1 LGKTEAMTNLSV
13 RAVQRLTLAAACLAQ
28 GMMVLDV
35 LIVSVALPSM
45 QRELGLSPSGLE
57 WVVSSYA
64 LVLAALIPSGGALG
78 DHFGRKRIFVAGL
91 ALFTLA
97 SVGCA
102 LSASGGMLIAFRVV
116 QGIGGAVMSSL
127 TLALISEAYPPD
139 ARSGPI
145 GLWAAVS
152 GLAVAGGSVVGGLL
166 LSVFPWSSIFW
177 VNVPIGVLA
186 IAISVIGVT
195 ESRESAPRPLDV
207 RGVALS
213 ALGLF
218 LVAFGLVYS
227 ADAGWGSPAVAGC
240 IVAGV
245 AVLAAFAAWE
255 RRTRSPMAPPA
266 LLRTRSFA
274 AACGVYLLAYL
285 AFSGFIYYVTLYFQ
299 NVQRWSALHTGLSWL
314 LFCIPYFAVAQRRRQ
329 LARWLPEAAAV
340 GWGCVIAAVGTLAM
354 SQLTTTTTF
363 ALPAVSYVL
372 VGVGFGL
379 MVPAGS
385 AAAMAEV
392 PADSSGIGSGLFNA
406 CRQIGTAMGLAILGS
421 IATSIIVADWR
432 SRVHSFAPA
441 GRSGAG
447 GLSADVAGGQ
457 IKPVTAELG
466 EHAHGAAVASFLHG
480 FEAALIVASVILIAA
495 AALGFLGLRRLR
507 PLPHRRWNELR
518 DGTGHRARAVDRDPR
533 AGAGNR
539 HEGGIGEVGCQA
551 PGIFGGKELARLAP
565 DHQDRPA
572 EPGDRPGRVDEELRA
587 LTSQGRDEIIGHPP
601 VAQHRPE
608 ERLGAFVV
616 EPFLGHAGDVP
627 APGGQANRPPRQPG
641 HPAAHGR
648 RHLEL
653 GGRELVVAFAVGQHE
668 MADPRECRMAGGEGQ
683 QQEAAGRVVRDHGG
697 VGHVEQVQ
705 AVEQQPR
712 QRGGRPVCS

>member
-1 LGKTEAMTNLSV
+1 MSTLTV
-13 RAVQRLTLAAACLAQ
+13 RAAQRLTLTAACLAQ

-35 LIVSVALPSM
+35 LIVSVALPAM
-45 QRELGLSPSGLE
+45 QRELRLSPSGLE

-102 LSASGGMLIAFRVV
+102 LSTSGGMLIAFRVI

-127 TLALISEAYPPD
+127 TLALISAAYPPD

-166 LSVFPWSSIFW
+166 LAVFSWSSIFW
-177 VNVPIGVLA
+177 VNVPIGALA
-186 IAISVIGVT
+186 IAISVVGVA

-227 ADAGWGSPAVAGC
+227 ADATWASPVVGGC
-240 IVAGV
+240 IAAGV
-245 AVLAAFAAWE
+245 AVLVAFAAWE
-255 RRTRSPMAPPA
+255 RRTGSPMVPPA

-314 LFCIPYFAVAQRRRQ
+314 LFCIPYFAVAQRRHQ
-329 LARWLPEAAAV
+329 LARWLPEAAAI
-340 GWGCVIAAVGTLAM
+340 GWGCVIAAAGTLGM

-392 PADSSGIGSGLFNA
+392 PPDSSGIGSGLFNA

-432 SRVHSFAPA
+432 SQVRSFAPA
-441 GRSGAG
+441 EQPRAS

-457 IKPVTAELG
+457 IKAVTTALG
-466 EHAHGAAVASFLHG
+466 QHAHSPAVASYLHG
-480 FEAALIVASVILIAA
+480 FEAALITASAILIVAG
-495 AALGFLGLRRLR
+495 ALGFLGLRGLR
-507 PLPHRRWNELR
+507 QTPEIVS
-518 DGTGHRARAVDRDPR
+518 A
-533 AGAGNR
+533 
-539 HEGGIGEVGCQA
+539 GEVENVG
-551 PGIFGGKELARLAP
+551 
-565 DHQDRPA
+565 
-572 EPGDRPGRVDEELRA
+572 GDRGDRA
-587 LTSQGRDEIIGHPP
+587 
-601 VAQHRPE
+601 
-608 ERLGAFVV
+608 
-616 EPFLGHAGDVP
+616 
-627 APGGQANRPPRQPG
+627 
-641 HPAAHGR
+641 
-648 RHLEL
+648 
-653 GGRELVVAFAVGQHE
+653 
-668 MADPRECRMAGGEGQ
+668 
-683 QQEAAGRVVRDHGG
+683 
-697 VGHVEQVQ
+697 
-705 AVEQQPR
+705 
-712 QRGGRPVCS
+712 

>member
-1 LGKTEAMTNLSV
+1 
-13 RAVQRLTLAAACLAQ
+13 
-28 GMMVLDV
+28 MVLDV
-35 LIVSVALPSM
+35 LIVSVALPAM
-45 QRELGLSPSGLE
+45 QRELRLSPSGLE

-102 LSASGGMLIAFRVV
+102 LSASGGMLIAFRVI

-127 TLALISEAYPPD
+127 TLALISGAYPPE

-166 LSVFPWSSIFW
+166 LSVFSWSSIFW

-186 IAISVIGVT
+186 IAISAAGVT

-207 RGVALS
+207 PGVMLS

-227 ADAGWGSPAVAGC
+227 ADAGWNSPAVAGC
-240 IVAGV
+240 IAAGV
-245 AVLAAFAAWE
+245 AVGVAFAARE
-255 RRTRSPMAPPA
+255 RRTKSPMAPPA

-274 AACGVYLLAYL
+274 TACGVYLLAYL

-329 LARWLPEAAAV
+329 LARWLPEAPAV
-340 GWGCVIAAVGTLAM
+340 GWGCVIAAAGMLAM
-354 SQLTTTTTF
+354 SQLTTTSTF

-392 PADSSGIGSGLFNA
+392 PPDSSGIGSGLFNA

-421 IATSIIVADWR
+421 IASSIIVADWR
-432 SRVHSFAPA
+432 SRVRSFAPA
-441 GRSGAG
+441 ERPGAT

-457 IKPVTAELG
+457 IKPVTAALG
-466 EHAHGAAVASFLHG
+466 AHAHGPAVASYLQG
-480 FEAALIVASVILIAA
+480 FEVALMAASVILIAA
-495 AALGFLGLRRLR
+495 GALGFLGLRHLR
-507 PLPHRRWNELR
+507 
-518 DGTGHRARAVDRDPR
+518 
-533 AGAGNR
+533 
-539 HEGGIGEVGCQA
+539 
-551 PGIFGGKELARLAP
+551 
-565 DHQDRPA
+565 
-572 EPGDRPGRVDEELRA
+572 
-587 LTSQGRDEIIGHPP
+587 S
-601 VAQHRPE
+601 
-608 ERLGAFVV
+608 
-616 EPFLGHAGDVP
+616 
-627 APGGQANRPPRQPG
+627 
-641 HPAAHGR
+641 
-648 RHLEL
+648 
-653 GGRELVVAFAVGQHE
+653 
-668 MADPRECRMAGGEGQ
+668 
-683 QQEAAGRVVRDHGG
+683 
-697 VGHVEQVQ
+697 
-705 AVEQQPR
+705 
-712 QRGGRPVCS
+712 